1 MRGAAAHYLLTLL
14 AMPTAVLRIDR
25 SIDFRHSCHCCHCAH
40 SSYGRPAAS
49 AGRLRTA
56 TEDCLTAGAALLG
69 AIGLTAPLCVRV
81 RGRWSDV
88 VDELL
93 RLAAAP
99 VRASDDGLLCDHRFH
114 LVVRE
119 YSRTNGRS
127 LTHCRPTVRSLT
139 AAQRCAAQCRS
150 GHSAVLHCCRIVLER
165 APRHAAHSRSVCR

>member
-14 AMPTAVLRIDR
+14 AMPTAVLCCGSLDR

-40 SSYGRPAAS
+40 SSIGCV
-49 AGRLRTA
+49 GRLRTA

-114 LVVRE
+114 ISVLSYQR
-119 YSRTNGRS
+119 RS
-127 LTHCRPTVRSLT
+127 LQTNRSRQRSAVR
-139 AAQRCAAQCRS
+139 
-150 GHSAVLHCCRIVLER
+150 GHSGCSIAAASRESSLSHRTPRSFCR
-165 APRHAAHSRSVCR
+165 